1 MDKVG
6 AFSSM
11 PQHPKYPVAAPEAV
25 LSPQNPNFILHSRG
39 GDETWQGQAQVLG
52 SLRLCETSGG
62 LSRGCDRAGSSP
74 WPWIFISLH
83 WCMRGD
89 EQGAGGCPSE
99 LSGHPSLS
107 ISLCFPLHPH
117 LEPFGKQASC
127 RRRPRGEPGT
137 IYLFIYFHTRGK
149 HNNFKGAMAS
159 QRRSQEGP
167 AARSWRA
174 VSLTLIRSDTRVS
187 PQPPHCVPQMY
198 INISMHWHNMDPL
211 FQALLRTRCCAGAAA
226 AFEASERQ

>member
-1 MDKVG
+1 M
-6 AFSSM
+6 
-11 PQHPKYPVAAPEAV
+11 QEAAP
-25 LSPQNPNFILHSRG
+25 R
-39 GDETWQGQAQVLG
+39 
-52 SLRLCETSGG
+52 
-62 LSRGCDRAGSSP
+62 SSP
-74 WPWIFISLH
+74 VTPRTASLFVSPH
-83 WCMRGD
+83 TRTSNPLESRQAAD
-89 EQGAGGCPSE
+89 AGPAVG
-99 LSGHPSLS
+99 LGQ
-107 ISLCFPLHPH
+107 F
-117 LEPFGKQASC
+117 
-127 RRRPRGEPGT
+127 
-137 IYLFIYFHTRGK
+137 IYLFFFHTRGK

-187 PQPPHCVPQMY
+187 PKPPHCVPQMY